1 MTTKEIGDALEK
13 NVQHIFNI
21 AKFQTSRN
29 ERIVGYE
36 IDVKATIG
44 NKLIIIE
51 CKNYQNSNLTIRNL
65 IHQWSSKNELINAD
79 KIIIVIA
86 GKQFSQSD
94 LELASK
100 LNIELWSENDLSEL
114 FSLSLNPEKL
124 REKLLDK
131 ITFREIPINEKYREY
146 ITYMVVTPLLY
157 QKPLSNEYIYKYL
170 NKWLRSQILTDLEF
184 IETNKE
190 IRTNHI
196 YVFEGNKTE
205 KKFFNLLKR
214 ERTQV
219 EYWNKVHNTL
229 KTEEILPNEI
239 QEKYI
244 EYMNLLKKEVSNQ
257 KHYLENSPDRNRT
270 LIESRIKNAY
280 KLSQT
285 ICILTAQTI
294 DNRVEI
300 IFPSNENNEV
310 FILKVTNLNNQT
322 ANILNWVF
330 TSEFSNYVKTEN
342 NTHIYDWEFSSINE
356 LTTMVIRI
364 FEEYFQ
370 ITDEINIIELKNTV
384 ANTV

>member
-21 AKFQTSRN
+21 AKFQTTRN

-51 CKNYQNSNLTIRNL
+51 CKNYQNSSITIRNL

-86 GKQFSQSD
+86 GKKFSESD
-94 LELASK
+94 LDLASK

-114 FSLSLNPEKL
+114 FSLSLNPDAL
-124 REKLLDK
+124 REKLLNK
-131 ITFREIPINEKYREY
+131 ITFREIPVNEKYRDF
-146 ITYMVVTPLLY
+146 ITNMVVTPLLL
-157 QKPLSNEYIYKYL
+157 QKSISKEYIYKYL

-184 IETNKE
+184 IETTRE

-196 YVFEGNKTE
+196 YLFEGNKTE

-214 ERTQV
+214 ERSQV
-219 EYWNKVHNTL
+219 EYWNKVYESL
-229 KTEEILPNEI
+229 KSENVLPNEI
-239 QEKYI
+239 QSKYLK
-244 EYMNLLKKEVSNQ
+244 YMDSLTKEVYSQ
-257 KHYLENSPDRNRT
+257 KDFLENSTERNKT

-280 KLSQT
+280 ILNEPSCK
-285 ICILTAQTI
+285 LTASTI
-294 DNRVEI
+294 ENTVQI
-300 IFPSNENNEV
+300 IFPSNENNQS
-310 FILKVTNLNNQT
+310 FKLIITNLNNQT

-330 TSEFSNYVKTEN
+330 TSEYINSTVLEN
-342 NTHIYDWEFSSINE
+342 NTQSNQWEFSSINE
-356 LTTMVIRI
+356 LIIMVIRL
-364 FEEYFQ
+364 FEEYFE
-370 ITDEINIIELKNTV
+370 ITDKINITELKTQ
-384 ANTV
+384 

>member
-21 AKFQTSRN
+21 AKFQTTRN

-51 CKNYQNSNLTIRNL
+51 CKNYQNTNITIRNL

-86 GKQFSQSD
+86 GKKFSESD
-94 LELASK
+94 LDLASK
-100 LNIELWSENDLSEL
+100 LNIELWSETDLSEL
-114 FSLSLNPEKL
+114 FSLSLNPEAL
-124 REKLLDK
+124 REKLLNK
-131 ITFREIPINEKYREY
+131 ITFREIPINEKYRDF
-146 ITYMVVTPLLY
+146 ITYMVVTPLLT
-157 QKPLSNEYIYKYL
+157 QTPLSEEYIYKYL

-184 IETNKE
+184 IETTKE

-196 YVFEGNKTE
+196 YVFEGNKIE
-205 KKFFNLLKR
+205 KKFFNLVKR
-214 ERTQV
+214 ERTQID
-219 EYWNKVHNTL
+219 YWKKVYDTL
-229 KTEEILPNEI
+229 KSEKILPNEI

-244 EYMNLLKKEVSNQ
+244 KYMDSLEKEVFNQ
-257 KHYLENSPDRNRT
+257 KDFLENSPERNKT

-280 KLSQT
+280 ILSQSS
-285 ICILTAQTI
+285 CKLTALTI
-294 DNRVEI
+294 ENKVEI
-300 IFPSNENNEV
+300 IFPSNENNET
-310 FILKVTNLNNQT
+310 FILKITNLNNQT

-330 TSEFSNYVKTEN
+330 TSEYTRFSNIEN
-342 NTHIYDWEFSSINE
+342 TSQIYEWEFSSVNE
-356 LTTMVIRI
+356 LITMVIRL

-370 ITDEINIIELKNTV
+370 ITDKTKIIEIKIQ
-384 ANTV
+384 